1 MKTKQETLELIENSV
16 SSIFSK
22 EDVIKLINDLQEG
35 QEQEQDKTELID
47 EIMREIKDDQY
58 SMWND
63 YNTEFGINNSNEIV
77 IENLDI
83 NWDYIEACIEKVIN
97 K

>member
-1 MKTKQETLELIENSV
+1 
-16 SSIFSK
+16 
-22 EDVIKLINDLQEG
+22 
-35 QEQEQDKTELID
+35 
-47 EIMREIKDDQY
+47 MREIKDDQY

-77 IENLDI
+77 IENLYI

>member
-22 EDVIKLINDLQEG
+22 EDVIKLINDLQAD
-35 QEQEQDKTELID
+35 QEQDKTELID
-47 EIMREIKDDQY
+47 KIITEIKDDEPR
-58 SMWND
+58 MWND
-63 YNTEFGINNSNEIV
+63 YNTEYRIEGSNEIV
-77 IENLDI
+77 IDTI
-83 NWDYIEACIEKVIN
+83 DFNWDYIEECIEKVIN